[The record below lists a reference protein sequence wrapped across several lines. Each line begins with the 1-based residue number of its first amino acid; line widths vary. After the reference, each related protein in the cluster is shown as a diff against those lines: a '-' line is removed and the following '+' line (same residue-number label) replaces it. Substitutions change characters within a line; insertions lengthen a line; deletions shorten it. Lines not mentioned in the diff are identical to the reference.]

1 VVQAF
6 VRPQEVYSKQ
16 YDANALEARLN
27 KVATGQKLEASAD
40 GTAELLNSE
49 EIVRPPTLKKMV
61 EETTERDKTA
71 QNRNIQSLEHR
82 LRNAEVKAAQYKK
95 QAQKQKQDRDST
107 SGKDKG
113 APGRGAN
120 AKKSQPAPSGKQR
133 GKPNSNAPGAAAA
146 ANASTQNSPRRG
158 VLKQII
164 SAELQQIQ
172 SQEKQVQTSLEK
184 EVNLKY
190 GFLPNPS
197 FTPFHNAVIIRG
209 HTLAHHY
216 FSQPSNLAFHDLT
229 PGKIIS
235 PLASSVLGLN
245 MKYIPTPKFTTYDLT
260 ATMDRLE
267 WDII

>member
-27 KVATGQKLEASAD
+27 KVATAQKLEASAD
-40 GTAELLNSE
+40 GTAELLNLE

-158 VLKQII
+158 
-164 SAELQQIQ
+164 
-172 SQEKQVQTSLEK
+172 K
-184 EVNLKY
+184 ERSNK
-190 GFLPNPS
+190 S
-197 FTPFHNAVIIRG
+197 
-209 HTLAHHY
+209 
-216 FSQPSNLAFHDLT
+216 SQPSSN
-229 PGKIIS
+229 KS
-235 PLASSVLGLN
+235 NRRRNKS
-245 MKYIPTPKFTTYDLT
+245 
-260 ATMDRLE
+260 RLRLRRK
-267 WDII
+267 